1 VAVNLFDVVVIILIL
16 AAVLIGYKSGAL
28 PQLGGLVGAF
38 GGGVLAIV
46 GLPWIERPLDRV
58 PPEVRAILVLAGI
71 LFLVGLGEAIGAA
84 IGRAAATRLRG
95 GVLDRV
101 DRILGAFV
109 GAAQA
114 LLVVWLIG
122 GLVAAGPMRNL
133 AVQAQTSFLVRG
145 LTGVLPAPTE
155 IAADLARL
163 LDDTGIPDLF
173 VGLDPLPAPDVQ
185 RPTDPAAQAMAA
197 AAIQSVVRVSARTC
211 EFQSTGT
218 GFAVGRGYV
227 VTNAHVIAGATTVR
241 VQSPVGGLNDAV
253 VVFDDPELD
262 VALLWVRDLDIT
274 PVRFAA
280 ADPARGAVGATLG
293 FPHGGGLLVE
303 PAAVAGAYDAPGRDI
318 YGATRVTRRILELR
332 AIVEQGDSGGPLILA
347 DGTVGGVVFAE
358 ARTDENVG
366 YALTPTSVA
375 TAIQPH
381 IGRTG
386 AVDTGAC
393 IH

>member
-1 VAVNLFDVVVIILIL
+1 MNLFDVVVIVLIV

-28 PQLGGLVGAF
+28 PQIGGLVGAF

-46 GLPWIERPLDRV
+46 GLPLIERPLDGV
-58 PPEVRAILVLAGI
+58 KPEVRAILVLAGI
-71 LFLVGLGEAIGAA
+71 LFLVGIGEAIGAA
-84 IGRAAATRLRG
+84 IGRLAATRLRG

-101 DRILGAFV
+101 DRVLGGFV

-133 AVQAQTSFLVRG
+133 AVQAQTSFVVRG

-155 IAADLARL
+155 IAAQLARL

-211 EFQSTGT
+211 TFQSSGT

-227 VTNAHVIAGATTVR
+227 VTNAHVIAGATTIR
-241 VQSPVGGLNDAV
+241 VQSPVGELFDAV
-253 VVFDDPELD
+253 AVFDDPDLD
-262 VALLWVRDLDIT
+262 VALLWVPDLNIV
-274 PVRFAA
+274 PLRFAA
-280 ADPARGAVGATLG
+280 ADPGRGAVGATLG

-303 PAAVAGAYDAPGRDI
+303 PAAVAGAYDAAGRDI

-332 AIVEQGDSGGPLILA
+332 AIVEQGDSGGPLILV

-358 ARTDENVG
+358 ARTDANVG

-375 TAIQPH
+375 TAIQRY

-386 AVDTGAC
+386 PVDTGDC